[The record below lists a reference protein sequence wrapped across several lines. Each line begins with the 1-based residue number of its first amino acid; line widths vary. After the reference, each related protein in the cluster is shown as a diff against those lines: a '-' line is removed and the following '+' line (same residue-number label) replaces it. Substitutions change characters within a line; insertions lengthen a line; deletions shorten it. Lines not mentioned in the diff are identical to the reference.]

1 VDGFDFIREV
11 LKRTKPFLKSEIL
24 SESMRGL
31 MEKAMGQE
39 AFIS

>member
-1 VDGFDFIREV
+1 MDGFDFIREV

-24 SESMRGL
+24 SESMKGL

-39 AFIS
+39 AFIN

>member
-1 VDGFDFIREV
+1 MDGFDFIREV

-31 MEKAMGQE
+31 MQKAMGQE
-39 AFIS
+39 AFIN